1 MRIIDEFNA
10 DDIKVTVFKM
20 NDKISIKFEY
30 NLLEQIYK
38 FRDGSGISSPDM
50 VKKFC
55 TKDTITEIKVI
66 FNQMSHTR
74 SKSLIKLFEINKEN
88 HFDTII

>member
-1 MRIIDEFNA
+1 MKIIDEFNA

-55 TKDTITEIKVI
+55 TEDTIKEIKVI
-66 FNQMSHTR
+66 FNQMSLLR

>member
-10 DDIKVTVFKM
+10 DDVKVTVFKM

-38 FRDGSGISSPDM
+38 FRDALESQGL
-50 VKKFC
+50 KW
-55 TKDTITEIKVI
+55 
-66 FNQMSHTR
+66 
-74 SKSLIKLFEINKEN
+74 
-88 HFDTII
+88 

>member
-10 DDIKVTVFKM
+10 DDVKVTVFKM

-38 FRDGSGISSPDM
+38 FRDGSGVSSPEM

-55 TKDTITEIKVI
+55 TEETISEIKVI

-74 SKSLIKLFEINKEN
+74 SKSLTKLFEINTED

>member
-10 DDIKVTVFKM
+10 GDIKVTVFKM

-38 FRDGSGISSPDM
+38 FRDGSGITSPEM

-55 TKDTITEIKVI
+55 NEETILDIKFI
-66 FNQMSHTR
+66 FNQMSQNR
-74 SKSLIKLFEINKEN
+74 SKSLTKLFEVNKDE